1 MDILYTKDEILLKV
15 EELKDYIKSDDLEKL
30 EEALVIFS
38 KYGLLPELRDT
49 IINYIQKKFV
59 NTGNYEAAYLEYQ
72 KALAIFPEDDEIFE
86 KFVNIAEIIV
96 NKDSKLVSKNDYR
109 VIIKSYIKLLS
120 LVGKFNKALTL
131 ISNLVSQNPEDVEI
145 LLLSAEVY
153 ETEGQIDKAVSTY
166 LQIIDKL
173 PKDQQIKI
181 REQISIID
189 PANKDN
195 VLNLVELYIN
205 NKDYQSASKILR
217 NYLRY
222 NQNDLDII
230 SRIAEVDMLIGNYR
244 SALVA
249 SKKALDAD
257 PNNPKY
263 KYVYAVVNYYNK
275 TNLAQVESI
284 LDEILPELV
293 NMKLLRETQEAFK
306 ILSEISDSY
315 HYKYFELVN
324 SLEKEFKE
332 KEVIVF
338 KEEEKI
344 EIEAALDSAE
354 YQLEKEIKTQKTQE
368 LQNLNE
374 TQSKIEENKLDFEK
388 DRKNIDNSQLSDN
401 LIENKSEQKIKD
413 TEEFLERRE
422 TITSLKRRSTGVY
435 IKKDIGEPKTGE
447 KKFLIKEF
455 DQKKELDQGVR
466 KGFLLKGD
474 QNISEN
480 QLKRPLL
487 RDSDKPILE
496 SKPILKSEKTKE
508 SKDLIKQPEETT
520 LSKQLTKQEISK
532 IEGNLENALEQLD
545 MLSST
550 STINI
555 QQNLTKQKVA
565 EKLTEDKIE
574 NKIQDKIQEIEIK
587 IETTDKT
594 NVNIEVEIFENAITE
609 IIKNLH
615 KSDLVV
621 FTMLKMVD
629 NIYELSKDRLKLA
642 FWITRILNITELLK
656 LTKIKQKLIKILE
669 ELNYY
674 KIASYINY
682 SLNTKNTYTYLFE
695 ILLENEF
702 ENIKNSIKEY
712 FRMLIDEKLYFTFNE
727 FYNKLINKFKNE
739 KDQIDDIIID
749 LFKETTDETDFIAYF
764 INENPALK
772 SKLPKEL
779 LIILVNSNEM
789 ELKDEEYID
798 TLIYLINQGNFEEL
812 FKLIFRIKDFE
823 NFILNFIKSV
833 NSNNEINEIYN
844 TIKNEVS
851 KLIEFINDTEKQ
863 KQLLILLAYL
873 SSYDNKNDLLDLSL
887 LFNEIFKKII
897 NEKIPNFQEFL
908 KILSIIYINTL
919 YLPLNVLFLIN
930 YIALNDNSFLFKKEN
945 ILKIY
950 IIDSFLVL
958 KKYQEDNDNENIKVK
973 LIELEDLLANQEE
986 IDNQALI
993 LGLIA
998 YINYYLYKI
1007 TQVENY
1013 KEESIKIIEKIEIIL
1028 DDVGQKLIYFF
1039 YLVLRKLII
1048 DDDKVSLL
1056 LEKENI
1062 SLSDLF
1068 FVNF

>member
-30 EEALVIFS
+30 EEALVLFS

-49 IINYIQKKFV
+49 IINYIEKKFV

-86 KFVNIAEIIV
+86 KFVNITEILI

-109 VIIKSYIKLLS
+109 VIIKGYIKLLS

-166 LQIIDKL
+166 LQIINKL

-181 REQISIID
+181 REQINIID

-195 VLNLVELYIN
+195 VLNLVELYIE

-257 PNNPKY
+257 PTNPKY

-275 TNLAQVESI
+275 TNLSQVETI

-293 NMKLLRETQEAFK
+293 SMKLLRESQEAFK

-332 KEVIVF
+332 KEIKVF
-338 KEEEKI
+338 KEEEKVG
-344 EIEAALDSAE
+344 IEAALDSAE

-368 LQNLNE
+368 LQNINE
-374 TQSKIEENKLDFEK
+374 TQSESKIEWDQLDFEK
-388 DRKNIDNSQLSDN
+388 DKKNIDNSQLTDN
-401 LIENKSEQKIKD
+401 LIENKSEQKLKD
-413 TEEFLERRE
+413 TEEFLEKRE
-422 TITSLKRRSTGVY
+422 TFTSLKRRSTGVY
-435 IKKDIGEPKTGE
+435 IKKDLGEPKTGE
-447 KKFLIKEF
+447 KKLLIKEF
-455 DQKKELDQGVR
+455 VEKKELNQSGK

-487 RDSDKPILE
+487 KDSDKPILE
-496 SKPILKSEKTKE
+496 SKPTLKPDKPKE
-508 SKDLIKQPEETT
+508 LKDLIKQSEETI
-520 LSKQLTKQEISK
+520 LSKQLTKQENSK
-532 IEGNLENALEQLD
+532 IESNLENTLEQLD
-545 MLSST
+545 ILSST

-555 QQNLTKQKVA
+555 HQ
-565 EKLTEDKIE
+565 KLTEQKVTEKLIEDKIS
-574 NKIQDKIQEIEIK
+574 DKIQEIEIK
-587 IETTDKT
+587 IETTDKPD
-594 NVNIEVEIFENAITE
+594 VNIEVEIFENAITE

-621 FTMLKMVD
+621 FTVLKMID

-695 ILLENEF
+695 VLLENEF
-702 ENIKNSIKEY
+702 ENIKNNIKEY

-727 FYNKLINKFKNE
+727 FYNKLINKFKDE
-739 KDQIDDIIID
+739 KNQIDDIIID
-749 LFKETTDETDFIAYF
+749 LFKETTNETDFIVYF

-779 LIILVNSNEM
+779 LIILVNSNEI
-789 ELKDEEYID
+789 ELQDEEYID
-798 TLIYLINQGNFEEL
+798 ILIYLINHGNFEEL
-812 FKLIFRIKDFE
+812 FKLISNIKDFE
-823 NFILNFIKSV
+823 NFIINFIKLV
-833 NSNNEINEIYN
+833 NGNNEINEIYN

-851 KLIEFINDTEKQ
+851 KLIEFINNPEKQ

-887 LFNEIFKKII
+887 LFNEIFRKAINQKIL
-897 NEKIPNFQEFL
+897 NFQEFL
-908 KILSIIYINTL
+908 KTLSIIYINTL

-930 YIALNDNSFLFKKEN
+930 YITLNDNSFLFKKEN

-950 IIDSFLVL
+950 IVDVFLVL
-958 KKYQEDNDNENIKVK
+958 KRYKEDNDAENIKVK
-973 LIELEDLLANQEE
+973 LTELEDLLASQEE

-1013 KEESIKIIEKIEIIL
+1013 KEESIKIIEKMEIIL
-1028 DDVGQKLIYFF
+1028 DDVRQKLIYFF
-1039 YLVLRKLII
+1039 YLVLRKLVI

-1062 SLSDLF
+1062 NLPDLF
-1068 FVNF
+1068 FVNL

>member
-15 EELKDYIKSDDLEKL
+15 EELKDYIKSDDLEKF
-30 EEALVIFS
+30 EEALVVFS
-38 KYGLLPELRDT
+38 KYGLLPELRDA
-49 IINYIQKKFV
+49 IINYIEKKFV
-59 NTGNYEAAYLEYQ
+59 NTSNYEAAYLEYQ
-72 KALAIFPEDDEIFE
+72 KALAVFPEDDEIFE
-86 KFVNIAEIIV
+86 KFVNIAEILV
-96 NKDSKLVSKNDYR
+96 SKDTKLVSKSDYR

-120 LVGKFNKALTL
+120 LIGKFNKALTL

-166 LQIIDKL
+166 LQIINKL

-195 VLNLVELYIN
+195 VLNLVELYIT

-257 PNNPKY
+257 PTNPKY

-275 TNLAQVESI
+275 TNLAQVESL
-284 LDEILPELV
+284 LDQILPELV
-293 NMKLLRETQEAFK
+293 NMKLLRESQEAFK

-338 KEEEKI
+338 KEEEKV

-354 YQLEKEIKTQKTQE
+354 YQLEKEIKTQ
-368 LQNLNE
+368 E
-374 TQSKIEENKLDFEK
+374 THESKIFNENQTKIEGDKLDFEK
-388 DRKNIDNSQLSDN
+388 DKKNIDNSQLTDN
-401 LIENKSEQKIKD
+401 LIENKSEQKLKD
-413 TEEFLERRE
+413 TEGFLEKRE
-422 TITSLKRRSTGVY
+422 TFTSLKRRSTGVY
-435 IKKDIGEPKTGE
+435 IKKEIGEPKTGE
-447 KKFLIKEF
+447 KKLLIKDFTE
-455 DQKKELDQGVR
+455 KRELDQGIK
-466 KGFLLKGD
+466 KGFLPKGE

-487 RDSDKPILE
+487 KDSDKPILE
-496 SKPILKSEKTKE
+496 SKPILKLEKTKE
-508 SKDLIKQPEETT
+508 PKDLIKQPEETT
-520 LSKQLTKQEISK
+520 LSKQLTKQEIGK
-532 IEGNLENALEQLD
+532 TEGNLENTLEQLD
-545 MLSST
+545 ILSST

-555 QQNLTKQKVA
+555 QQNLTEQKIA
-565 EKLTEDKIE
+565 EKLIEDKVS
-574 NKIQDKIQEIEIK
+574 DKIQEIEIK

-656 LTKIKQKLIKILE
+656 LNKIKQKLIKILE

-702 ENIKNSIKEY
+702 ENIKNNIKEY
-712 FRMLIDEKLYFTFNE
+712 FRLLIDEKLYFTFNE

-749 LFKETTDETDFIAYF
+749 LFKETTNETDFILYF

-812 FKLIFRIKDFE
+812 FKLISNIKDFE

-833 NSNNEINEIYN
+833 NENNEINEIYN
-844 TIKNEVS
+844 VIKNEVS

-873 SSYDNKNDLLDLSL
+873 SFYDNKNDLLDLSL
-887 LFNEIFKKII
+887 LFNEIFKKVI
-897 NEKIPNFQEFL
+897 NEKIPNFQEFI

-930 YIALNDNSFLFKKEN
+930 YITLNDNSFLFKKEN

-950 IIDSFLVL
+950 IMDVFLVL
-958 KKYQEDNDNENIKVK
+958 KRYKEDNDDENIKVK
-973 LIELEDLLANQEE
+973 LTELEDLLANQEE

-1028 DDVGQKLIYFF
+1028 DDVGQKIIYFF

>member
-30 EEALVIFS
+30 EEALVLFS

-49 IINYIQKKFV
+49 IINYIAKNFV

-86 KFVNIAEIIV
+86 KFVNVAEILIT
-96 NKDSKLVSKNDYR
+96 KDSKLVSKSDYR

-120 LVGKFNKALTL
+120 LIGKFNKALTL

-195 VLNLVELYIN
+195 VLNLVELYIT

-257 PNNPKY
+257 PKNPKY

-275 TNLAQVESI
+275 TNLAQVESL
-284 LDEILPELV
+284 LDQILPELV
-293 NMKLLRETQEAFK
+293 SMKFLRETQEAFK

-332 KEVIVF
+332 KEVKVF
-338 KEEEKI
+338 KEEEKV

-368 LQNLNE
+368 LENLNE
-374 TQSKIEENKLDFEK
+374 NQSKIEGDKLDFEK
-388 DRKNIDNSQLSDN
+388 DKKNIDNSQLTDN
-401 LIENKSEQKIKD
+401 LIENKSEQKLKD
-413 TEEFLERRE
+413 TEGFLENRE
-422 TITSLKRRSTGVY
+422 TFTSLKRRSTGVY
-435 IKKDIGEPKTGE
+435 IKKDIGEPKAGE
-447 KKFLIKEF
+447 KKLLIKEF

-466 KGFLLKGD
+466 KGFLPKGD

-487 RDSDKPILE
+487 KDSDKTILE
-496 SKPILKSEKTKE
+496 SKPILKLEKTKE

-520 LSKQLTKQEISK
+520 LSKQLTKQEIGK
-532 IEGNLENALEQLD
+532 IEGNLENTLEQLD
-545 MLSST
+545 ILSST

-555 QQNLTKQKVA
+555 QQKLTEQKIA
-565 EKLTEDKIE
+565 EKLIEDKVS
-574 NKIQDKIQEIEIK
+574 DKIQEIEIK

-621 FTMLKMVD
+621 FTMLKMID

-642 FWITRILNITELLK
+642 FWITRILNITEFLK

-702 ENIKNSIKEY
+702 ENIKNNIKEY
-712 FRMLIDEKLYFTFNE
+712 FRLLIDEKLYFTFNE
-727 FYNKLINKFKNE
+727 FYSKLINKFKNE

-749 LFKETTDETDFIAYF
+749 LFKETINETDFILYF

-812 FKLIFRIKDFE
+812 FKLISNIKDFE

-833 NSNNEINEIYN
+833 NGNNEINEIYN
-844 TIKNEVS
+844 AIKNEVS

-863 KQLLILLAYL
+863 KQLLLLLAYL
-873 SSYDNKNDLLDLSL
+873 SFYDNKNDLLDLSL
-887 LFNEIFKKII
+887 LFNEIFRKVI

-930 YIALNDNSFLFKKEN
+930 YITLNDNSFLFKKEN

-973 LIELEDLLANQEE
+973 LTELEDLLANQEE
-986 IDNQALI
+986 IDSQAII

>member
-30 EEALVIFS
+30 EEALVLFS

-49 IINYIQKKFV
+49 IINYIEKKFV

-86 KFVNIAEIIV
+86 KFVNIAEILI
-96 NKDSKLVSKNDYR
+96 NKDSKLVSKSDYR

-131 ISNLVSQNPEDVEI
+131 ISNLVSHNPEDVEI

-195 VLNLVELYIN
+195 VLNLVELYIT

-257 PNNPKY
+257 PKNPKY

-332 KEVIVF
+332 KEIKVF
-338 KEEEKI
+338 KEEEKV

-368 LQNLNE
+368 LENLNE
-374 TQSKIEENKLDFEK
+374 NQSKIEEDKLDFEK
-388 DRKNIDNSQLSDN
+388 DKKNIDNSQLTDN
-401 LIENKSEQKIKD
+401 LIENKSEQKLKD
-413 TEEFLERRE
+413 TEGFLENRE

-447 KKFLIKEF
+447 KKLLIKDF

-466 KGFLLKGD
+466 KGFLPKGD

-487 RDSDKPILE
+487 KDSDKPILE
-496 SKPILKSEKTKE
+496 SKPILKLEKTKE
-508 SKDLIKQPEETT
+508 PKDLIKQPEETT
-520 LSKQLTKQEISK
+520 LSKQLTKQEIGK
-532 IEGNLENALEQLD
+532 IEGNLENTLEQLD
-545 MLSST
+545 ILSST

-555 QQNLTKQKVA
+555 QQKLTEQKIA
-565 EKLTEDKIE
+565 EKLIEDKVS
-574 NKIQDKIQEIEIK
+574 DKIQEIEIK

-621 FTMLKMVD
+621 FTMLKMID

-702 ENIKNSIKEY
+702 ENIKNNIKEY

-749 LFKETTDETDFIAYF
+749 LFKETTNETDFILYF

-812 FKLIFRIKDFE
+812 FKLTSNIKDFE
-823 NFILNFIKSV
+823 NFILNFIKLV
-833 NSNNEINEIYN
+833 NGNNEINEIYN

-873 SSYDNKNDLLDLSL
+873 SFYDNKNDLLDLSL
-887 LFNEIFKKII
+887 LFNEIFKKVI
-897 NEKIPNFQEFL
+897 NEKIPNFQEFI

-930 YIALNDNSFLFKKEN
+930 YITLNDNSFLFKKEN

-950 IIDSFLVL
+950 IMDVFLVL
-958 KKYQEDNDNENIKVK
+958 KRYKEDNDDENIKVK
-973 LIELEDLLANQEE
+973 LTELEDLLANQEE

>member
-15 EELKDYIKSDDLEKL
+15 EELKDYIKSDDLEKF
-30 EEALVIFS
+30 EEALVVFS

-49 IINYIQKKFV
+49 IINYIEKKFV
-59 NTGNYEAAYLEYQ
+59 NTGNYEVAYLEYQ
-72 KALAIFPEDDEIFE
+72 KALAIFPEDDELFE
-86 KFVNIAEIIV
+86 KFVNIAEILI
-96 NKDSKLVSKNDYR
+96 NKDSKLVPKSDYR

-120 LVGKFNKALTL
+120 LIGKFNKALTL

-181 REQISIID
+181 REQIGIID

-195 VLNLVELYIN
+195 VLNLVELYIS

-284 LDEILPELV
+284 LDQILPELV
-293 NMKLLRETQEAFK
+293 SMKLLRETQEAFK

-315 HYKYFELVN
+315 RYKYFELVN

-332 KEVIVF
+332 KEVKVF
-338 KEEEKI
+338 KEEERV

-374 TQSKIEENKLDFEK
+374 TQSKIEGDKLDFEK
-388 DRKNIDNSQLSDN
+388 DKKNIDNSQLTDN
-401 LIENKSEQKIKD
+401 LIKNKGEQKLKD
-413 TEEFLERRE
+413 TERFLKKRE
-422 TITSLKRRSTGVY
+422 TINSLKRRSSGVY
-435 IKKDIGEPKTGE
+435 IKKDISEPKTGE
-447 KKFLIKEF
+447 KKILIKEF
-455 DQKKELDQGVR
+455 AEKKELDQGGK

-487 RDSDKPILE
+487 KDSNKPILE
-496 SKPILKSEKTKE
+496 SKPILKLEKTKDP
-508 SKDLIKQPEETT
+508 KDLIKQPEETT

-532 IEGNLENALEQLD
+532 MEGNLENTLEQLD
-545 MLSST
+545 ILSST

-555 QQNLTKQKVA
+555 QQKLTEQKIA
-565 EKLTEDKIE
+565 EKLIEDKIL
-574 NKIQDKIQEIEIK
+574 DKIQEIEIK

-594 NVNIEVEIFENAITE
+594 NVNIEVEIFENAISE
-609 IIKNLH
+609 IIRNLH

-621 FTMLKMVD
+621 FTMLKMID

-642 FWITRILNITELLK
+642 FWITRMLNITELLK
-656 LTKIKQKLIKILE
+656 LTKIKQKLVKILE

-702 ENIKNSIKEY
+702 ENIKNNIKEY
-712 FRMLIDEKLYFTFNE
+712 FRVLIDQKLYFTFNE

-749 LFKETTDETDFIAYF
+749 LFKETTDETDFIVYF
-764 INENPALK
+764 INENYALK

-823 NFILNFIKSV
+823 NFILNFIKLV
-833 NSNNEINEIYN
+833 NGNNEINEIYN
-844 TIKNEVS
+844 TIKNEAS
-851 KLIEFINDTEKQ
+851 KLIELVNDTEKQ

-887 LFNEIFKKII
+887 LFNEIFKKFI
-897 NEKIPNFQEFL
+897 NEKITNFQEFL

-919 YLPLNVLFLIN
+919 YLPLNLLFLIN
-930 YIALNDNSFLFKKEN
+930 YITLNDNSFLFKEEN

-950 IIDSFLVL
+950 IMDSFLVL
-958 KKYQEDNDNENIKVK
+958 KRYKEDNDDKKIKVK
-973 LIELEDLLANQEE
+973 LTELEDLLSNQEE
-986 IDNQALI
+986 IDSQALI

-1062 SLSDLF
+1062 NLSDLF

>member
-30 EEALVIFS
+30 EEALVLFS

-49 IINYIQKKFV
+49 IINYIEKKFV

-86 KFVNIAEIIV
+86 KFVNIAEILI

-131 ISNLVSQNPEDVEI
+131 ISNLVSHNPEDVEI

-195 VLNLVELYIN
+195 VLNLVELYISD
-205 NKDYQSASKILR
+205 KDYQSASKILR

-257 PNNPKY
+257 PKNPKY

-275 TNLAQVESI
+275 TNLAQAESI

-293 NMKLLRETQEAFK
+293 NMKLLRESQEAFK

-332 KEVIVF
+332 KEVKVF
-338 KEEEKI
+338 REEEKV

-368 LQNLNE
+368 LENLNE
-374 TQSKIEENKLDFEK
+374 NQSKIEGDKLDFENDK
-388 DRKNIDNSQLSDN
+388 KNIDNSQLTDN
-401 LIENKSEQKIKD
+401 LIENKSEQKLKD
-413 TEEFLERRE
+413 TEGFLEKRE

-447 KKFLIKEF
+447 KKLLIKEF
-455 DQKKELDQGVR
+455 EQKKELDQGVK
-466 KGFLLKGD
+466 KGFLPKGD

-487 RDSDKPILE
+487 KDSDKTILE
-496 SKPILKSEKTKE
+496 SKPILKLEKTKGP
-508 SKDLIKQPEETT
+508 KDLIKQPKETK
-520 LSKQLTKQEISK
+520 LSRELTKQEISK
-532 IEGNLENALEQLD
+532 IESNLESTLEQLD
-545 MLSST
+545 ILSST

-555 QQNLTKQKVA
+555 QKKILEQKIP
-565 EKLTEDKIE
+565 EKLTEDKIS
-574 NKIQDKIQEIEIK
+574 DKIQEIEIK
-587 IETTDKT
+587 IEATDKT
-594 NVNIEVEIFENAITE
+594 NVNIEVEIFENAISE
-609 IIKNLH
+609 IIKNFH

-621 FTMLKMVD
+621 FTMLKMID

-642 FWITRILNITELLK
+642 LWITRILNITELLK
-656 LTKIKQKLIKILE
+656 LTKIKQKLIRILE

-682 SLNTKNTYTYLFE
+682 SSNTKNTYTYLFE
-695 ILLENEF
+695 VLLENEF
-702 ENIKNSIKEY
+702 ENIKNNIKEY

-749 LFKETTDETDFIAYF
+749 LFKETTNETDFIVYF

-789 ELKDEEYID
+789 ELKDEEYIE
-798 TLIYLINQGNFEEL
+798 TLIYLINQGNFEES
-812 FKLIFRIKDFE
+812 FKLISKIKDFD

-833 NSNNEINEIYN
+833 NGNNEINEIYN

-863 KQLLILLAYL
+863 KQLLLLLAYL
-873 SSYDNKNDLLDLSL
+873 SSYNNKNDLLDLSL
-887 LFNEIFKKII
+887 LFNEIFRKVI

-930 YIALNDNSFLFKKEN
+930 YITLNDNSFLFKKEN

-950 IIDSFLVL
+950 IMDSFLVL
-958 KKYQEDNDNENIKVK
+958 KKYKESNDEENIKVK
-973 LIELEDLLANQEE
+973 LTELEDLLSNQEE

-1007 TQVENY
+1007 TQIENY

-1062 SLSDLF
+1062 NLSDLF

>member
-30 EEALVIFS
+30 EEALVVFS

-49 IINYIQKKFV
+49 IINYIEKKFV

-72 KALAIFPEDDEIFE
+72 KALAIFSEDDEIFE
-86 KFVNIAEIIV
+86 KFVNIAEILI
-96 NKDSKLVSKNDYR
+96 NKDSKLVSKSDYR

-120 LVGKFNKALTL
+120 LIGKFNKALTL

-153 ETEGQIDKAVSTY
+153 ETEGQIDKAVSAY
-166 LQIIDKL
+166 LQIINKL

-195 VLNLVELYIN
+195 VLNLVELYIS

-257 PNNPKY
+257 PTNPKY

-275 TNLAQVESI
+275 TNLVQVESI

-293 NMKLLRETQEAFK
+293 NMKLLRESQEAFK
-306 ILSEISDSY
+306 ILSEINDSY

-332 KEVIVF
+332 KEVKVF
-338 KEEEKI
+338 KEEEKV

-374 TQSKIEENKLDFEK
+374 TQSKIEGDQLDFQK
-388 DRKNIDNSQLSDN
+388 DKKNIDNSQLSDN
-401 LIENKSEQKIKD
+401 LIENKSEQKLKD
-413 TEEFLERRE
+413 TEGFLEKRE
-422 TITSLKRRSTGVY
+422 TFTSLKRRSTGVY
-435 IKKDIGEPKTGE
+435 IKKDIGETKTGE

-455 DQKKELDQGVR
+455 TEKKELEQGIK
-466 KGFLLKGD
+466 KGFLPKGD

-487 RDSDKPILE
+487 KDSDKPILE
-496 SKPILKSEKTKE
+496 SKPILKLEKPKE
-508 SKDLIKQPEETT
+508 SKDLIKQTEETT
-520 LSKQLTKQEISK
+520 LSNQLTKQEISK
-532 IEGNLENALEQLD
+532 IEGNLENTLEQLD
-545 MLSST
+545 ILSST

-555 QQNLTKQKVA
+555 QQKLTEQKIA
-565 EKLTEDKIE
+565 EKLTEDKIVD
-574 NKIQDKIQEIEIK
+574 KISDKIQEIEIK
-587 IETTDKT
+587 IETTDKS
-594 NVNIEVEIFENAITE
+594 NVNIEVEIFENAISE
-609 IIKNLH
+609 IIRNLH

-702 ENIKNSIKEY
+702 ENIKNNIKEY
-712 FRMLIDEKLYFTFNE
+712 FRGLINEKLYFTFNE

-739 KDQIDDIIID
+739 IDQIDDIIID
-749 LFKETTDETDFIAYF
+749 LFKETTDETDFIVYF

-798 TLIYLINQGNFEEL
+798 TFIYLVNQGNFEEL
-812 FKLIFRIKDFE
+812 IKLIFRIKDFE
-823 NFILNFIKSV
+823 NFILDFIKLVSG
-833 NSNNEINEIYN
+833 NNEINEIYN
-844 TIKNEVS
+844 KIKDEVS
-851 KLIEFINDTEKQ
+851 KLIQFINDIEKQ

-873 SSYDNKNDLLDLSL
+873 SCYDNKNDLLDLSL
-887 LFNEIFKKII
+887 LFNEIFKKVI

-908 KILSIIYINTL
+908 KILSIIYINTF

-930 YIALNDNSFLFKKEN
+930 YITLNDNSFLFKKEN
-945 ILKIY
+945 ILKMY
-950 IIDSFLVL
+950 IMDSFLVL
-958 KKYQEDNDNENIKVK
+958 KRYKEDNDDENIKVK
-973 LIELEDLLANQEE
+973 LTELEDLLSNQEE

-1028 DDVGQKLIYFF
+1028 DDIGQKIIYFF

-1062 SLSDLF
+1062 NLSDLF

>member
-15 EELKDYIKSDDLEKL
+15 EELKDYIKSDDLEKF
-30 EEALVIFS
+30 EEALVVFS
-38 KYGLLPELRDT
+38 KYGLLPELRDA
-49 IINYIQKKFV
+49 IINYIEKKFV
-59 NTGNYEAAYLEYQ
+59 NTSNYEAAYLEYQ

-86 KFVNIAEIIV
+86 KFVNIAEILV
-96 NKDSKLVSKNDYR
+96 SKDNKLVSKSDYR

-120 LVGKFNKALTL
+120 LIGKFNKALTL

-166 LQIIDKL
+166 LQIINKL

-195 VLNLVELYIN
+195 VLNLVELYIT

-257 PNNPKY
+257 PTNPKY

-275 TNLAQVESI
+275 TNLAQVESL
-284 LDEILPELV
+284 LDQILPELV
-293 NMKLLRETQEAFK
+293 SMKLLRETQEAFK

-332 KEVIVF
+332 KEVKVF
-338 KEEEKI
+338 KEEEKV

-374 TQSKIEENKLDFEK
+374 TQSKIEGDKLDFEK
-388 DRKNIDNSQLSDN
+388 DKKNIDNSQLIDN
-401 LIENKSEQKIKD
+401 LIENKSEQKLKD
-413 TEEFLERRE
+413 TEGFLEKRE

-447 KKFLIKEF
+447 KKLLIKEF
-455 DQKKELDQGVR
+455 TEKRELDQGIK
-466 KGFLLKGD
+466 KGFLPKGD

-487 RDSDKPILE
+487 KDSGKPILE
-496 SKPILKSEKTKE
+496 SKPILKLEKTKE
-508 SKDLIKQPEETT
+508 PKDLIKQPEETT
-520 LSKQLTKQEISK
+520 LSKQLTKQEIGK
-532 IEGNLENALEQLD
+532 IEGNLENTLEQLD
-545 MLSST
+545 ILSST

-555 QQNLTKQKVA
+555 QQKLTEQKIA
-565 EKLTEDKIE
+565 EKLIEDKVS
-574 NKIQDKIQEIEIK
+574 DKIQEIEIK
-587 IETTDKT
+587 IETTDKP

-621 FTMLKMVD
+621 FTTLKMVD

-702 ENIKNSIKEY
+702 ENIKNNIKEY
-712 FRMLIDEKLYFTFNE
+712 FRSLIDEKLYFTFNE

-749 LFKETTDETDFIAYF
+749 LFKETTNETDFILYF

-798 TLIYLINQGNFEEL
+798 TLIYLINQSNFEGL
-812 FKLIFRIKDFE
+812 FKLISNIKDFE

-833 NSNNEINEIYN
+833 NENNEINEIYN
-844 TIKNEVS
+844 AIKNEVS

-873 SSYDNKNDLLDLSL
+873 SFYDNKNDLLDLSL
-887 LFNEIFKKII
+887 LFNEIFKKVI
-897 NEKIPNFQEFL
+897 NEKIPNFQEFI

-930 YIALNDNSFLFKKEN
+930 YITLNDNSFLFKKEN

-950 IIDSFLVL
+950 IMDVFLVL
-958 KKYQEDNDNENIKVK
+958 KRYKEDNDDENIKVK
-973 LIELEDLLANQEE
+973 LTELEDLLANQEE

-1028 DDVGQKLIYFF
+1028 DDVGQKIIYFF

>member
-1 MDILYTKDEILLKV
+1 MDILYTKDEILLKI
-15 EELKDYIKSDDLEKL
+15 EELKDYIKNDDLEKL
-30 EEALVIFS
+30 EEALIVFS

-49 IINYIQKKFV
+49 IINYIEKKFV
-59 NTGNYEAAYLEYQ
+59 NISNYEAAYLEYQ

-86 KFVNIAEIIV
+86 KFVNIAEILV
-96 NKDSKLVSKNDYR
+96 NKDSKLVSKIDYR

-131 ISNLVSQNPEDVEI
+131 ISTLVSQNPDDVEI

-189 PANKDN
+189 PTNKDN
-195 VLNLVELYIN
+195 VMNLVELYIG

-257 PNNPKY
+257 PHNPKY

-284 LDEILPELV
+284 LDQILPELV
-293 NMKLLRETQEAFK
+293 NMKLLRESQEAFK

-332 KEVIVF
+332 KEIKVF
-338 KEEEKI
+338 KEEERVDI
-344 EIEAALDSAE
+344 EVALDSAE
-354 YQLEKEIKTQKTQE
+354 HQLEKEIKTQETREYQVVNGTQA
-368 LQNLNE
+368 
-374 TQSKIEENKLDFEK
+374 KIEGDQLDFEK
-388 DRKNIDNSQLSDN
+388 EKKNIDNTQLIDN
-401 LIENKSEQKIKD
+401 LMEDKSEQELKSA
-413 TEEFLERRE
+413 EEFLEKRE
-422 TITSLKRRSTGVY
+422 TFTSLKKRSTGVY
-435 IKKDIGEPKTGE
+435 IKKDIGEPKIGE
-447 KKFLIKEF
+447 RKLLIKEF
-455 DQKKELDQGVR
+455 TEKKELGQGLR
-466 KGFLLKGD
+466 KGFLPKGE
-474 QNISEN
+474 QNITEN

-487 RDSDKPILE
+487 KDSDKPTLE
-496 SKPILKSEKTKE
+496 SKPTLKLEKTKAT
-508 SKDLIKQPEETT
+508 KDLIKQHEETK
-520 LSKQLTKQEISK
+520 LSTELTKQEMSNIDSNL
-532 IEGNLENALEQLD
+532 GNTLELLD
-545 MLSST
+545 TLSST

-555 QQNLTKQKVA
+555 QQKLA
-565 EKLTEDKIE
+565 EKITEELTEDKIS
-574 NKIQDKIQEIEIK
+574 DKIQEIEIK
-587 IETTDKT
+587 IETVDKADA
-594 NVNIEVEIFENAITE
+594 NVEVEIFENAINE

-615 KSDLVV
+615 KSELVLV
-621 FTMLKMVD
+621 TILKMID

-642 FWITRILNITELLK
+642 FWITRILNITELLN
-656 LTKIKQKLIKILE
+656 LTKVKQKLIKILE

-674 KIASYINY
+674 KIASYVNY
-682 SLNTKNTYTYLFE
+682 SLNNKNTYTYLFE

-702 ENIKNSIKEY
+702 ENIINNIKEY
-712 FRMLIDEKLYFTFNE
+712 FRVLIHEKLYFTFNE
-727 FYNKLINKFKNE
+727 FYNKLINKFKDK
-739 KDQIDDIIID
+739 KDQIDEIIID
-749 LFKETTDETDFIAYF
+749 LFKEISNEVDFIIYF
-764 INENPALK
+764 INENPDSK

-779 LIILVNSNEM
+779 LIDLINSNEI
-789 ELKDEEYID
+789 ELKDEEYTDI
-798 TLIYLINQGNFEEL
+798 LIYLINQGNFEEL
-812 FKLIFRIKDFE
+812 VKLISKVKDFE
-823 NFILNFIKSV
+823 SFVFNFIRSV
-833 NSNNEINEIYN
+833 NSNNEMNELYN
-844 TIKNEVS
+844 KIKDKVS
-851 KLIEFINDTEKQ
+851 KLIEFINDIEKQ

-873 SSYDNKNDLLDLSL
+873 SSFDNKNDLLDLSL
-887 LFNEIFKKII
+887 LLNEIFRKVI
-897 NEKIPNFQEFL
+897 NEKIPNLQEFL
-908 KILSIIYINTL
+908 KILTVIYINIL

-930 YIALNDNSFLFKKEN
+930 HVNLSDNSFIFKKEN
-945 ILKIY
+945 ILKTCIM
-950 IIDSFLVL
+950 DSFLVL
-958 KKYQEDNDNENIKVK
+958 KGYKKDNNDENIRVK
-973 LIELEDLLANQEE
+973 ITELEDLLAKHEE

-993 LGLIA
+993 LGLLA
-998 YINYYLYKI
+998 YIYYYLYKT
-1007 TQVENY
+1007 TQIENY
-1013 KEESIKIIEKIEIIL
+1013 KEESIKIVEKIEIIL
-1028 DDVGQKLIYFF
+1028 DDVEQKLIYFF

-1062 SLSDLF
+1062 NLSDLF
-1068 FVNF
+1068 FIDF

>member
-30 EEALVIFS
+30 DEALVIFS

-49 IINYIQKKFV
+49 IINYIEKKFV

-72 KALAIFPEDDEIFE
+72 KALAIFPEDDEVFE
-86 KFVNIAEIIV
+86 KFVNIAEILI
-96 NKDSKLVSKNDYR
+96 NKDSKLVSKSDYR
-109 VIIKSYIKLLS
+109 VIIKTYIKLLS
-120 LVGKFNKALTL
+120 LIGKFNKALTL
-131 ISNLVSQNPEDVEI
+131 ISNLVSHNPEDVEI

-189 PANKDN
+189 PVNKDN
-195 VLNLVELYIN
+195 VLNLVELYIS

-249 SKKALDAD
+249 SKKAFDAD
-257 PNNPKY
+257 PKNPKY

-275 TNLAQVESI
+275 TNLAQAESI

-293 NMKLLRETQEAFK
+293 NMKLLRESQEAFK
-306 ILSEISDSY
+306 ILSEINDSY

-332 KEVIVF
+332 KEVKVF
-338 KEEEKI
+338 REEEKVG
-344 EIEAALDSAE
+344 IEAALDAAE
-354 YQLEKEIKTQKTQE
+354 YQLEKEIKTQETQE
-368 LQNLNE
+368 SKIFNE
-374 TQSKIEENKLDFEK
+374 NQTKIEENQLDFKKEK
-388 DRKNIDNSQLSDN
+388 ENIDNFQLAND
-401 LIENKSEQKIKD
+401 LMENQGEQKLKS
-413 TEEFLERRE
+413 TEGFLEKRE
-422 TITSLKRRSTGVY
+422 TFTSLKRRSTGVY
-435 IKKDIGEPKTGE
+435 IKKDIAEPKTGE
-447 KKFLIKEF
+447 KKFLIKDF
-455 DQKKELDQGVR
+455 DQKKELDQGVK

-474 QNISEN
+474 QSISEN

-487 RDSDKPILE
+487 KDSDKPILE
-496 SKPILKSEKTKE
+496 SKPILKLEKTKGP
-508 SKDLIKQPEETT
+508 KDLIKQPKETK
-520 LSKQLTKQEISK
+520 LSRELTKQEISK
-532 IEGNLENALEQLD
+532 IESNLESTLEQLD
-545 MLSST
+545 ILSST

-555 QQNLTKQKVA
+555 QQKILEQKIP
-565 EKLTEDKIE
+565 EKLTEDKIS
-574 NKIQDKIQEIEIK
+574 DKIQEIEIK
-587 IETTDKT
+587 IEATDKA
-594 NVNIEVEIFENAITE
+594 NVNIEVEIFENAISE
-609 IIKNLH
+609 IIKNFH

-621 FTMLKMVD
+621 FTMLKMID

-642 FWITRILNITELLK
+642 LWITRILNITELLK
-656 LTKIKQKLIKILE
+656 LTKIKQKLIRILE

-682 SLNTKNTYTYLFE
+682 SSNIKNTYTYLFE
-695 ILLENEF
+695 VLLENEF
-702 ENIKNSIKEY
+702 ENIKNNIKEY

-749 LFKETTDETDFIAYF
+749 LFKETTDETDFIVYF

-812 FKLIFRIKDFE
+812 FKLISKIKDFD
-823 NFILNFIKSV
+823 NFILNFIKLV
-833 NSNNEINEIYN
+833 NGNNEINEIYN
-844 TIKNEVS
+844 KIKNEVS

-863 KQLLILLAYL
+863 KQLLLLLAYL

-887 LFNEIFKKII
+887 LFNEIFRKVI

-930 YIALNDNSFLFKKEN
+930 YITLNDNSFLFKKEN
-945 ILKIY
+945 ILKTY
-950 IIDSFLVL
+950 IMDSFLVL
-958 KKYQEDNDNENIKVK
+958 KKYKESNDEENIKVK
-973 LIELEDLLANQEE
+973 LTELEDLLSNQEE

-1007 TQVENY
+1007 TQMENY

-1062 SLSDLF
+1062 NLSDLF

>member
-30 EEALVIFS
+30 DEALVVFS

-49 IINYIQKKFV
+49 IINYIEKKFV

-86 KFVNIAEIIV
+86 KFVNIAEILV
-96 NKDSKLVSKNDYR
+96 SKDTKLVSKSDYR

-120 LVGKFNKALTL
+120 LIGKFNKALTL

-166 LQIIDKL
+166 LQIINKL

-195 VLNLVELYIN
+195 VLNLVELYIS

-257 PNNPKY
+257 PKNPKY

-275 TNLAQVESI
+275 TNLAQVESL
-284 LDEILPELV
+284 LDQILPELV
-293 NMKLLRETQEAFK
+293 NMKLLRESQEAFK
-306 ILSEISDSY
+306 ILSEINDSY

-332 KEVIVF
+332 KEVKVF
-338 KEEEKI
+338 KEEEKV

-374 TQSKIEENKLDFEK
+374 TQSKIEGDQLDFEK
-388 DRKNIDNSQLSDN
+388 DKKNIDNSQLSDN
-401 LIENKSEQKIKD
+401 LIENKSEQKLKD
-413 TEEFLERRE
+413 TEGFLEKRE
-422 TITSLKRRSTGVY
+422 TFTSLKRRSTGVY

-447 KKFLIKEF
+447 KKLLIKEF
-455 DQKKELDQGVR
+455 TEKKELEQGIK
-466 KGFLLKGD
+466 KGFLPKGD

-487 RDSDKPILE
+487 KDSDKPILE
-496 SKPILKSEKTKE
+496 SKPILKLEKPKE
-508 SKDLIKQPEETT
+508 SKDLIKQTEETT
-520 LSKQLTKQEISK
+520 LSKQLTKQEIGK
-532 IEGNLENALEQLD
+532 IEGNLENTLEQLD
-545 MLSST
+545 ILSST

-555 QQNLTKQKVA
+555 QQKLTEQKIA
-565 EKLTEDKIE
+565 EKLTEDKIAD
-574 NKIQDKIQEIEIK
+574 KISDKIQEIEIK
-587 IETTDKT
+587 IETTDKS
-594 NVNIEVEIFENAITE
+594 NVNIEVEIFENAISE
-609 IIKNLH
+609 IIRNLH

-642 FWITRILNITELLK
+642 FWITRILNIAELLK

-702 ENIKNSIKEY
+702 ENIKNNIKEY
-712 FRMLIDEKLYFTFNE
+712 FRVLINEKLYFTFNE

-749 LFKETTDETDFIAYF
+749 LFKETTEETDFIVYF
-764 INENPALK
+764 INENPTLK

-812 FKLIFRIKDFE
+812 FKLIFRIKDID

-833 NSNNEINEIYN
+833 NGNNEINEIYN
-844 TIKNEVS
+844 AIKNEVS

-873 SSYDNKNDLLDLSL
+873 SFYDNKNDLLDLSL
-887 LFNEIFKKII
+887 LFNEIFKKVI
-897 NEKIPNFQEFL
+897 NEKIPNFQEFI

-930 YIALNDNSFLFKKEN
+930 YITLNDNSFLFKKEN

-950 IIDSFLVL
+950 IMDVFLVL
-958 KKYQEDNDNENIKVK
+958 KRYKEDNDDENIKVK
-973 LIELEDLLANQEE
+973 LTELEDLLANQEE

>member
-1 MDILYTKDEILLKV
+1 MGILYTKDEILLKV
-15 EELKDYIKSDDLEKL
+15 EELKDYIKSDDLEKF
-30 EEALVIFS
+30 EEALVVFS

-49 IINYIQKKFV
+49 IINYIEKKFV
-59 NTGNYEAAYLEYQ
+59 NTSNYEVAYLEYQ

-86 KFVNIAEIIV
+86 KFVNVAEILIT
-96 NKDSKLVSKNDYR
+96 KDSKLVSKSDYR

-120 LVGKFNKALTL
+120 LIGKFNKALTL

-195 VLNLVELYIN
+195 VLNLVELYISD
-205 NKDYQSASKILR
+205 KDYQSASKILR

-249 SKKALDAD
+249 SKKAFDAD
-257 PNNPKY
+257 PKNPKY

-275 TNLAQVESI
+275 TNLAQVESL
-284 LDEILPELV
+284 LDQILPELV
-293 NMKLLRETQEAFK
+293 NMKLLRESQEAFK

-332 KEVIVF
+332 KEVKVF

-374 TQSKIEENKLDFEK
+374 TQSKIESDKLDFEK
-388 DRKNIDNSQLSDN
+388 DKKNIDNSQLTDN
-401 LIENKSEQKIKD
+401 LIESKSEQKLKD
-413 TEEFLERRE
+413 TERFLEKRK

-447 KKFLIKEF
+447 KKILIKEF
-455 DQKKELDQGVR
+455 DQKKELDQGIK
-466 KGFLLKGD
+466 KGFLPKGD

-487 RDSDKPILE
+487 KDSDKPILE
-496 SKPILKSEKTKE
+496 SKPILKLEKTKE
-508 SKDLIKQPEETT
+508 PKDLIKQPEETT
-520 LSKQLTKQEISK
+520 LSKQLTKQEIGK
-532 IEGNLENALEQLD
+532 IEGNLENTLEQLD
-545 MLSST
+545 ILSST

-555 QQNLTKQKVA
+555 QQNLTEQKIA
-565 EKLTEDKIE
+565 EKLIEDKVS
-574 NKIQDKIQEIEIK
+574 DKIQEIEIK

-702 ENIKNSIKEY
+702 ENIKNNIKEY
-712 FRMLIDEKLYFTFNE
+712 FRLLIDEKLYFTFNE

-749 LFKETTDETDFIAYF
+749 LFKETTNETDFILYF

-812 FKLIFRIKDFE
+812 FKLISNIKHFE

-833 NSNNEINEIYN
+833 NENNEINEIYN
-844 TIKNEVS
+844 AIKNEVS
-851 KLIEFINDTEKQ
+851 KLIEFINDTDKQ

-873 SSYDNKNDLLDLSL
+873 SFYDNKNDLLDLSL
-887 LFNEIFKKII
+887 LFNEIFKKVI
-897 NEKIPNFQEFL
+897 NEKIPNFQEFI

-930 YIALNDNSFLFKKEN
+930 YITLNDNSFLFKKEN

-950 IIDSFLVL
+950 IMDVFLVL
-958 KKYQEDNDNENIKVK
+958 KRYKEDNDDKKIKVK
-973 LIELEDLLANQEE
+973 LTELEDLLSTQEE
-986 IDNQALI
+986 IDSQALI

-1062 SLSDLF
+1062 NLSDLF